1 MTSDD
6 ELQRRANAPASEF
19 VDARELLSAPTPA
32 DLVARLRAMCI
43 SPEPDPDHAV
53 WYCKIGDIPRHLLP
67 PGSDC
72 PMRDAVEAAFQRLT
86 HRESDYIFSGWAA
99 TLTEGELAVV
109 ENREPVY
116 EKTDWATLTEAADLI
131 ERLTSSREQV
141 TDAEIERLRERIDGF
156 ERRESEHWGSVF
168 HAAHVIGLARGANKM
183 TPELEHVGRAIL
195 RKCPSPC
202 TQKCLCCRGSGA
214 HGPEV
219 KCQKCDG
226 SGYVYQRILHG
237 DANA

>member
-1 MTSDD
+1 MT
-6 ELQRRANAPASEF
+6 
-19 VDARELLSAPTPA
+19 APTPA
-32 DLVARLRAMCI
+32 DLVARLRAMRI

-86 HRESDYIFSGWAA
+86 DRESDYIFSGWAA

-141 TDAEIERLRERIDGF
+141 TEFAREILLNRFGTLDGGDLQDLGVK
-156 ERRESEHWGSVF
+156 H
-168 HAAHVIGLARGANKM
+168 GLLVPIEA
-183 TPELEHVGRAIL
+183 TE
-195 RKCPSPC
+195 PC
-202 TQKCLCCRGSGA
+202 GEACVCVEYDDFPQTCYRF
-214 HGPEV
+214 GPA
-219 KCQKCDG
+219 
-226 SGYVYQRILHG
+226 LHG